1 MVCLYCNSATRVMN
15 SRPQKRTNSIW
26 RRRQCLECK
35 AVFTTEEAPTFS
47 GSILVNSPATS
58 RPFSRD
64 QLFVSIYE
72 SCKHRKDAQTAASA
86 LTDTVIGKLLPMVS
100 QAAIERAQIVTTA
113 ATVLGRFDKAAG
125 VHYAAYHP
133 L

>member
-1 MVCLYCNSATRVMN
+1 MVCLYCNSPTRVMN

-26 RRRQCLECK
+26 RRRQCLKCK
-35 AVFTTEEAPTFS
+35 AVFTTEESPTFS
-47 GSILVNSPATS
+47 GSILVNSPSAS
-58 RPFSRD
+58 QPFSRD

-72 SCKHRKDAQTAASA
+72 SCKHRKDAQTVASA
-86 LTDTVIGKLLPMVS
+86 LTDTIIGKLLPQVS
-100 QAAIERAQIVTTA
+100 DAAIERAQIVTTA
-113 ATVLGRFDKAAG
+113 SMVLGRFDKAAG